1 MQTTEQRLLE
11 LYERDGKLTAESVLE
26 DGTDPDSPLHSQF
39 EWDDQIAAFQ
49 FRLEQARAI
58 VRRAH
63 VTILE
68 RPARRFVFVTSTDSY
83 HPIETAMSRVE
94 WRVELLD
101 EFERDAARFHAKWVN
116 HKHIADHYRK
126 WRNKPI

>member
-26 DGTDPDSPLHSQF
+26 DGTDPASPLHSQF

-116 HKHIADHYRK
+116 HKYIADHYRK